1 MENDGKLDKSHD
13 DKLDKRIDGRFK
25 KEVNGLGIVL
35 KLELREVAH

>member
-1 MENDGKLDKSHD
+1 MKNDGKLDKSHD

-25 KEVNGLGIVL
+25 KEVNGLGTVL